1 MKIVTSEKNVE
12 YWDGFF
18 SRKSSPIILEVRNLA
33 HEENA
38 WQENKRF
45 RRGHSIKICKLEKD

>member
-18 SRKSSPIILEVRNLA
+18 SRKSSPNYAGSNLA

-38 WQENKRF
+38 RKENKRF
-45 RRGHSIKICKLEKD
+45 RKI